1 MVIFV
6 GQGDLTGAEYR
17 KRRRLKIFVDFEKNL
32 QSLNKKLD
40 GKRVVA

>member
-6 GQGDLTGAEYR
+6 GQVGLTGGEYR
-17 KRRRLKIFVDFEKNL
+17 KRRKLKFFKGFVKILEKV
-32 QSLNKKLD
+32 SKKLD

>member
-6 GQGDLTGAEYR
+6 GQVGLFSDEYR
-17 KRRRLKIFVDFEKNL
+17 KRSKLKFFKGFVKNL
-32 QSLNKKLD
+32 EKVSKKLD